1 LGNSLFYLDP
11 LKIFSYTPVLLAL
24 SDYGVRHKRKIIGQN
39 GLCPV
44 RLAPVFN
51 LQKKIFIG
59 RSFMGRV
66 AIIGVGQ
73 SAFVRGYP
81 GSIRELAFEGFKEC
95 MADAQVSVK
104 EIDAS
109 VICSAPE
116 YDKQRSP
123 AGVFAEYLGLTPQ
136 PTFYVETLCSSSSTG
151 VKLAY
156 SLIKSGL
163 HDVVVVLGFQKMS
176 EISSAES
183 QERMGRGADIQW
195 ESPFGTMMPAYY
207 AMYARAHMKK
217 YGTTPE
223 DLALIRVKA
232 STYGQINE
240 KAVYRK
246 PVALDMFSDP
256 QSPMSGPVASPLRV
270 GDCCANA
277 DGSSCIIL
285 ASEEK
290 AKALS
295 KKPVWILGVGAASS
309 PVNMAGRAL
318 FTGLAVGEEAGKQ
331 AYKMAGVSPKDV
343 DVAEVHD
350 CFTIAEM
357 MAYENLGFAKPG
369 EGKDL
374 IKSKETYKEGIIPVN
389 VDGGLLSKGHPIGA
403 TGGSQIRTIV
413 LQLRGQAGD
422 MQVKN
427 PEIGLVHNIGGVGLY
442 GNVTILGRS

>member
-1 LGNSLFYLDP
+1 
-11 LKIFSYTPVLLAL
+11 
-24 SDYGVRHKRKIIGQN
+24 
-39 GLCPV
+39 
-44 RLAPVFN
+44 
-51 LQKKIFIG
+51 
-59 RSFMGRV
+59 MGKV

-73 SAFVRGYP
+73 STFVRSYP
-81 GSIRELAFEGFKEC
+81 GSIRELVFEGFKEA
-95 MADAQVSVK
+95 MQDAQLSTGD
-104 EIDAS
+104 IDAS

-123 AGVFAEYLGLTPQ
+123 AGVFAEYLGLNPQ

-151 VKLAY
+151 LKLAY
-156 SLIKSGL
+156 SLVKAGL
-163 HDVVVVLGFQKMS
+163 HDTVAVIGFQKMS
-176 EISSAES
+176 EISSSES

-207 AMYARAHMKK
+207 AMYAKAHMEK
-217 YGTTPE
+217 YGTTLD

-232 STYGQINE
+232 ATYGQLNE

-246 PVALDMFSDP
+246 PVEFEMFSDP
-256 QSPMSGPVASPLRV
+256 ENRMAGPVADPLRV

-277 DGSSCIIL
+277 DGSSCVIV

-290 AKALS
+290 AKS
-295 KKPVWILGVGAASS
+295 ISNKPVWILGVGAATTS
-309 PVNMAGRAL
+309 VNLAGRDL
-318 FTGLAVGEEAGKQ
+318 FTGLTVAEQAAQQ
-331 AYKMAGVSPKDV
+331 AYDMAGVGPQDI

-369 EGKDL
+369 EGRKL
-374 IKSKETYKEGIIPVN
+374 IRNKETYQQGRIPVN

-413 LQLRGQAGD
+413 LQLRDEAAD
-422 MQVKN
+422 IQVKN

-442 GNVTILGRS
+442 GNVTILGR

>member
-1 LGNSLFYLDP
+1 
-11 LKIFSYTPVLLAL
+11 
-24 SDYGVRHKRKIIGQN
+24 
-39 GLCPV
+39 
-44 RLAPVFN
+44 
-51 LQKKIFIG
+51 
-59 RSFMGRV
+59 MGKV

-73 SAFVRGYP
+73 SSFVRSYP
-81 GSIRELAFEGFKEC
+81 GSIRELAFDGFKES
-95 MADAQVSVK
+95 MQDAQITT
-104 EIDAS
+104 ENIDAS
-109 VICSAPE
+109 IICSAPE

-123 AGVFAEYLGLTPQ
+123 AGVFAEYLGLNPH
-136 PTFYVETLCSSSSTG
+136 PTFYVESLCSSSSMG
-151 VKLAY
+151 LRLAY
-156 SLIKSGL
+156 SLVKSGL
-163 HDVVVVLGFQKMS
+163 HDVIAVIGFQKMS
-176 EISSAES
+176 EISSSES

-207 AMYARAHMKK
+207 AMYAKAHMEK
-217 YGTTPE
+217 YGTTLE

-232 STYGQINE
+232 ATYGQLNE

-246 PVALDMFSDP
+246 PVTFEMFSDP
-256 QSPMSGPVASPLRV
+256 ENRMAGPVASPLRV

-277 DGSSCIIL
+277 DGSSCVIV

-290 AKALS
+290 AKALC
-295 KKPVWILGVGAASS
+295 KKPVWILGLGAATTS
-309 PVNMAGRAL
+309 VNLAGRDL
-318 FTGLAVGEEAGKQ
+318 FTGLTAAQQAADQ
-331 AYKMAGVSPKDV
+331 AYKMAGITPKDI

-374 IKSKETYKEGIIPVN
+374 IKGKETYKEGSIPVN

-413 LQLRGQAGD
+413 LQLRDEAGD
-422 MQVKN
+422 IQVKS

-442 GNVTILGRS
+442 GNVSILGR

>member
-1 LGNSLFYLDP
+1 
-11 LKIFSYTPVLLAL
+11 
-24 SDYGVRHKRKIIGQN
+24 
-39 GLCPV
+39 
-44 RLAPVFN
+44 
-51 LQKKIFIG
+51 
-59 RSFMGRV
+59 MGKV

-81 GSIRELAFEGFKEC
+81 GSIRELAFEGFKEA
-95 MADAQVSVK
+95 MQDAK
-104 EIDAS
+104 INTKDIDAS
-109 VICSAPE
+109 IICSAPE

-151 VKLAY
+151 LKLAY
-156 SLIKSGL
+156 ALVDSGL

-207 AMYARAHMKK
+207 AMYARAHMAK
-217 YGTTPE
+217 YGTTSD

-232 STYGQINE
+232 ATYGRINE

-246 PVALDMFSDP
+246 PVTFEMFSDP
-256 QSPMSGPVASPLRV
+256 ESPMSNPVSSPLRV

-277 DGSSCIIL
+277 DGSSCVII
-285 ASEEK
+285 AGEEK
-290 AKALS
+290 AKAFCE
-295 KKPVWILGVGAASS
+295 KPVWIRGLGAASTA
-309 PVNMAGRAL
+309 VNMSGRDL
-318 FTGLAVGEEAGKQ
+318 FTGLTVAEHASRQ
-331 AYKMAGVSPKDV
+331 AYKMAGVTPKDI

-369 EGKDL
+369 EGKEL
-374 IKSKETYKEGIIPVN
+374 IKSKETYKEGSIPVN
-389 VDGGLLSKGHPIGA
+389 IDGGLLSKGHPIGA

-413 LQLRGQAGD
+413 LQLRGEAGQ
-422 MQVKN
+422 MQVKD

-442 GNVTILGRS
+442 GNVTILGR